1 MRDIL
6 KELNDLSSSEVRM
19 LDEEELQRFEALC
32 ECWAKI
38 AEVELAR
45 RRALPR
51 GQVLPDAHCSVTSE
65 APSAAH

>member
-6 KELNDLSSSEVRM
+6 KELNDRSPSAVRT
-19 LDEEELQRFEALC
+19 LDGEELRRFETLC

-38 AEVELAR
+38 AEAELAR

-51 GQVLPDAHCSVTSE
+51 SQVLQR
-65 APSAAH
+65 AASLPARH